1 MFAILHI
8 LKYCCVKDWE
18 PSIWAFYTFYIA
30 IFENINIM
38 QSLCIVYVFKVD
50 LCSRHL
56 YRVYTYI
63 ITYQYS
69 SSRWERR
76 DYIAQTKYLR
86 VWPLPLIREHQRTPP
101 TDVISITGQAC
112 CQLSPL
118 TTLYSR
124 SLLLWR
130 NVLLSLTLV
139 ALWVGCYFIKLRVLR
154 PLVIIWRII
163 WCSLVANPC
172 L

>member
-38 QSLCIVYVFKVD
+38 QSLC
-50 LCSRHL
+50 
-56 YRVYTYI
+56 TYSKSI
-63 ITYQYS
+63 YAVGICIECIHYCLSIQQQPVGTERLHRTNKIFACVAIT
-69 SSRWERR
+69 
-76 DYIAQTKYLR
+76 IN
-86 VWPLPLIREHQRTPP
+86 QRTPEN
-101 TDVISITGQAC
+101 TSHWCDINYRTGV
-112 CQLSPL
+112 LSLL
-118 TTLYSR
+118 TAHHTSR

-130 NVLLSLTLV
+130 NVLLILTLV
-139 ALWVGCYFIKLRVLR
+139 ALWVGCYFILLRVLR